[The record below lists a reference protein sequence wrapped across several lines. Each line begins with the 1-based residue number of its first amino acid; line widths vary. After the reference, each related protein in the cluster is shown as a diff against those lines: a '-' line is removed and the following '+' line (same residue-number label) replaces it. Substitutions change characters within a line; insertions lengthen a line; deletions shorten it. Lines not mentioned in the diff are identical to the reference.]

1 VVIAILGGLAALVV
15 PAVKG
20 GMNAAKASKAVSNL
34 RQIGVMIG
42 NYAADNGNRL
52 PYAFNPA
59 MAAGGSPPGLMFF
72 HRLLAEHAGY
82 PYKQPPLTEARPLP
96 PVFYDPCLDGNPRA
110 QHPMGAFGVNNAII
124 PDAGAGNQGPPMVAI
139 SSPSQKVI
147 MASTSAGLFSAKWSS
162 SWMLEGS
169 KFAQ

>member
-1 VVIAILGGLAALVV
+1 
-15 PAVKG
+15 
-20 GMNAAKASKAVSNL
+20 
-34 RQIGVMIG
+34 
-42 NYAADNGNRL
+42 
-52 PYAFNPA
+52 
-59 MAAGGSPPGLMFF
+59 MAAGGSPTGLMFF
-72 HRLLAEHAGY
+72 HRLLSEHAGY
-82 PYKQPPLTEARPLP
+82 PYNQPPLTEARPLP

>member
-1 VVIAILGGLAALVV
+1 
-15 PAVKG
+15 
-20 GMNAAKASKAVSNL
+20 
-34 RQIGVMIG
+34 
-42 NYAADNGNRL
+42 L
-52 PYAFNPA
+52 P
-59 MAAGGSPPGLMFF
+59 
-72 HRLLAEHAGY
+72 EI
-82 PYKQPPLTEARPLP
+82 
-96 PVFYDPCLDGNPRA
+96 FYDPCLDGSRIP